1 MKERL
6 KVPDYRS
13 LAELRYQI
21 RRFLHF
27 SDQAARKA
35 KLEPQQHQ
43 LLLAIKGLPAE
54 RRARIGELAERMQL
68 QPHST
73 VELVN
78 RLAARGFVRRHRST
92 KDRREVLL
100 EVTSKGEQVLQRLS
114 LDHSAELRTQGPV
127 LVAALHLAMQTA
139 ATPGKES

>member
-1 MKERL
+1 MKL
-6 KVPDYRS
+6 GLVDYRA

-21 RRFLHF
+21 RRFQHF
-27 SDQAARKA
+27 SEQAAHEA

-43 LLLAIKGLPAE
+43 LLLALKGLPE
-54 RRARIGELAERMQL
+54 GRRSRIGELAERMQI
-68 QPHST
+68 QHHSA

-92 KDRREVLL
+92 EDRREVLL
-100 EVTSKGEQVLQRLS
+100 EVTPKGEQVLQRLS

-127 LVAALHLAMQTA
+127 LVAALNLAMRTA
-139 ATPGKES
+139 AKTGKEI